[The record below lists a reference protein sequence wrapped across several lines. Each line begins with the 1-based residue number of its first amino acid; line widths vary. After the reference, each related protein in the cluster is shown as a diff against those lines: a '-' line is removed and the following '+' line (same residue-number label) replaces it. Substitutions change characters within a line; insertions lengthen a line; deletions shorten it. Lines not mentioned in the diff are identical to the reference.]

1 MQSSIEDGTLCEQVS
16 QLEAFNCSTSYLAS
30 IKLHLRCLIAF
41 YSKLASLS
49 DIMKIL
55 VIINVNLIQGF
66 WLYLKIPF
74 FVKIKVKLGQENW
87 WTKLTN
93 NTVIDSLYNFQ
104 NKIGLLSQLKLHCI
118 GCSYFAFVSWFSF
131 SRSETSSI
139 VKKCG
144 VKILGR
150 TVASKCLCAFLFS
163 IK

>member
-1 MQSSIEDGTLCEQVS
+1 
-16 QLEAFNCSTSYLAS
+16 
-30 IKLHLRCLIAF
+30 
-41 YSKLASLS
+41 
-49 DIMKIL
+49 MKIL

-74 FVKIKVKLGQENW
+74 FVKAKVKLGQENW

-104 NKIGLLSQLKLHCI
+104 NKISLLSQLKLHCI
-118 GCSYFAFVSWFSF
+118 GCSYFVFVSWFSF

-150 TVASKCLCAFLFS
+150 TVASKCLMFLPFFRKIAWPWIMS
-163 IK
+163 IKFKVLATSLVSDIKSNLLSYDFHNASINQYLQSLF